1 MEYCVYMHIAPNG
14 KKYVGITKDIRQRWC
29 YGNGYKNHKYFWK
42 AIVKY
47 GWDNF
52 QHIILLDNLS
62 AEQAKEYE
70 KLFIALFNSNNP
82 EFGYNLTKGGDG
94 ISGYKHTKESKDKI
108 GKASHERKR
117 SQETRKRMSQAQRG
131 KTHICTLTKE
141 QRKVQS
147 DRAKMQWQNPEYK
160 EYMRR
165 CISGEN
171 NCNYGKPSVNRLK
184 VRCINTG
191 EIFDSVTLAAEKYNI
206 QQCHISGC
214 CKGKRKT
221 CGGLMWE
228 YA

>member
-1 MEYCVYMHIAPNG
+1 MECYVYMHIAPNG
-14 KKYVGITKDIRQRWC
+14 KKYVGITKDIRQRWR

-70 KLFIALFNSNNP
+70 KLFITLFNSNNP

-94 ISGYKHTKESKDKI
+94 ISGYKHTQETKVKI

-117 SQETRKRMSQAQRG
+117 SIETRLKISKSNIG
-131 KTHICTLTKE
+131 KTGHPM
-141 QRKVQS
+141 S
-147 DRAKMQWQNPEYK
+147 DENKKLHSELAKIQWQNPEYK

-165 CISGEN
+165 CITGAN

-191 EIFDSVTLAAEKYNI
+191 EVFDSVTLAAEKYNI